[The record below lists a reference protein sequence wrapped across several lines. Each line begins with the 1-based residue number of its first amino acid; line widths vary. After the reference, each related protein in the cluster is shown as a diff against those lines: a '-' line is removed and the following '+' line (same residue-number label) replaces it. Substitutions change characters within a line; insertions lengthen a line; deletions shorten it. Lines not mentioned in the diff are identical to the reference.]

1 MEELELIAF
10 QIISAV
16 GTARSCYI
24 EAIQA
29 AKHGQFAR
37 AEALIAEGDK
47 SFAEGHA
54 THTGLLTKEA
64 ANGPGCTL
72 SLLILHAEDQLMS
85 AEGFKIIALESPTP
99 MRTPGLVRLK
109 GAPVDPAQATLAS
122 IIREVTT
129 AADFQTLQRNR

>member
-1 MEELELIAF
+1 MEGLELTAF

-16 GTARSCYI
+16 GTARSAYI

-47 SFAEGHA
+47 AFIEGHDA
-54 THTGLLTKEA
+54 HAGLLTREA
-64 ANGPGCTL
+64 ENGPGSTL

-85 AEGFKIIALESPTP
+85 AEGFKTIALEFIDAYKLIEDLEA
-99 MRTPGLVRLK
+99 R
-109 GAPVDPAQATLAS
+109 
-122 IIREVTT
+122 I
-129 AADFQTLQRNR
+129 